1 MPLPELPSK
10 AELLREL
17 ERHEREVTDKLKLK
31 GARRNAALDPHHAEL
46 PMLAEKLREAS
57 LQDEAKR
64 ADDLLRKVKRAL
76 VTGWSETRE

>member
-1 MPLPELPSK
+1 
-10 AELLREL
+10 
-17 ERHEREVTDKLKLK
+17 
-31 GARRNAALDPHHAEL
+31 
-46 PMLAEKLREAS
+46 MLAEKLREAS